1 MTGKAD
7 FTGDEWRVLTEAP
20 NAAAMAVVLTDLAG
34 WEYIEEAAAIFRFIR
49 DAETRYPDNAL
60 VQDVITD
67 LLAPDSQA
75 AAKADDAEVSRRSV
89 AQRVAS
95 QISRLTEAVALLDE
109 KGGAD
114 ARGFKQ
120 FLHDLAVYVAEAAS
134 EAPLGQGPKVSP
146 KEEALLT
153 MLANILKL

>member
-7 FTGDEWRVLTEAP
+7 FTGDEWRVLTAAP

-34 WEYIEEAAAIFRFIR
+34 WEYVEEAAAIFRFIR
-49 DAETRYPDNAL
+49 DAGTRYPDNTL
-60 VQDVITD
+60 VQEVIAD
-67 LLAPDSQA
+67 LLAPDTQDHA
-75 AAKADDAEVSRRSV
+75 GDDGEMTRRSV

-95 QISRLTEAVALLDE
+95 QISRLTGAVAVLDE

-114 ARGFKQ
+114 AQGFKQ
-120 FLHDLAVYVAEAAS
+120 FLHDLAVHVAEAGS

-146 KEEALLT
+146 KEEAFLT
-153 MLANILKL
+153 MLETILKL